1 MRDDIRHFWDRTLVE
16 LADTPMGEVVE
27 PVEQTGYILEGNAK
41 TLVNYRV
48 TLTSLGGVPIRAWYT
63 VPTGD
68 APSGGWPA
76 VMVIPG
82 YIGVM
87 VLPVHLVR
95 YGYATLTLY
104 PRGQGESR
112 EEWTIPEG
120 STALTD
126 QLEDKEAYYYRGGFM
141 DCVRGLDFLLSRPE
155 INAQRVGVLGS
166 SQGGGMTLATASLD
180 RRIGAAVAEVPWPC
194 NFPVAAERT
203 FFPYDELRG
212 YLERHP
218 ERREQILANLEFFD
232 PMNLVEAITCPMAV
246 GVALHDDY
254 HPYETS
260 MPVFER
266 IPPTKSLH
274 VYADIQTMDK
284 SDFAVHT
291 KAWFDRYL
299 R

>member
-1 MRDDIRHFWDRTLVE
+1 MRDDIRQFWDRTLAE
-16 LADTPMGEVVE
+16 LAATPMAEVVE

-41 TLVNYRV
+41 TLVNHRV
-48 TLTSLGGVPIRAWYT
+48 TITSLGGVPIRAWYT

-76 VMVIPG
+76 VMAIPG

-87 VLPVHLVR
+87 VLPLHLVR

-120 STALTD
+120 STALTY
-126 QLEDKEAYYYRGGFM
+126 QLEDKETYYYRGGFM
-141 DCVRGLDFLLSRPE
+141 DCIRGLDFLFGRPE
-155 INAQRVGVLGS
+155 INVQRVGVLGS

-180 RRIGAAVAEVPWPC
+180 RRIGAAVAEMPWPC

-203 FFPYDELRG
+203 FFPYAELRA

-218 ERREQILANLEFFD
+218 GRREQILANLEFFD
-232 PMNLVEAITCPMAV
+232 PMNLADAITCPTAV

-254 HPYETS
+254 HPYATS

-266 IPPTKSLH
+266 IPPIKSIH
-274 VYADIQTMDK
+274 VYPDIQTIDK